1 MEKRRLTLRN
11 QDTQAK
17 SFRLDGKVAV
27 ITGGGSGIG
36 RAIALRFAANG
47 ATVCILDV
55 NQKDATE
62 TCQQI
67 TRQQRIGE
75 QICRSEPPN
84 ARANQRN
91 PLSDNLGPQLGR
103 FDVN

>member
-11 QDTQAK
+11 QDTQTK

-27 ITGGGSGIG
+27 ITGGGSSIG

-47 ATVCILDV
+47 ATVRILDV

-62 TCQQI
+62 TANKLLGNNELASKYAALSRRTPVAI
-67 TRQQRIGE
+67 KETR
-75 QICRSEPPN
+75 
-84 ARANQRN
+84 
-91 PLSDNLGPQLGR
+91 
-103 FDVN
+103 